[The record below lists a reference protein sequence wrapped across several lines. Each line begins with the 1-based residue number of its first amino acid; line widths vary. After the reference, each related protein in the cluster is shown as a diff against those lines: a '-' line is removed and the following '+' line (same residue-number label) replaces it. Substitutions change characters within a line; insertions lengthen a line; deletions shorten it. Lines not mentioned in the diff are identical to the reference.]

1 MCYIILLDKFQYVE
15 LIAIAVSIEE
25 TAIFPVFS

>member
-1 MCYIILLDKFQYVE
+1 MCYIILLDKFQYVK

-25 TAIFPVFS
+25 TAILSCF